1 MPLHSLCFQHT
12 TSNRLKATG
21 RIVLWEGGMADMTSD
36 VDLALILA
44 FDGSASVT
52 FESFGLIAGGTA
64 AALRD
69 PAVVGGLTGGALGAS
84 LCCLLLWSAP
94 DTQELLVEWTRIASG
109 ADLEA
114 FANEVQNVPR
124 VIPAGTTAIGAAL
137 VVCEELL
144 RLAPARA
151 TRRVIDIAGDGRNNQ
166 GIDPGPVRDRLVDAG
181 VTINGLCVLHEE
193 PDLLESYTRD
203 VIGGVGAFALQCQ
216 DYAGFEVAMR
226 QKLRQEIS

>member
-1 MPLHSLCFQHT
+1 
-12 TSNRLKATG
+12 
-21 RIVLWEGGMADMTSD
+21 MADMTGD

-52 FESFGLIAGGTA
+52 FENFGLIAGGTA

-69 PAVVGGLTGGALGAS
+69 PAVVAGLTGGALGAS

-94 DTQELLVEWTRIASG
+94 DAQDLLVDWTRIDGPA
-109 ADLEA
+109 ALDA
-114 FANEVQNVPR
+114 FAAQVQDVPR

-137 VVCEELL
+137 SVCEGLL

-151 TRRVIDIAGDGRNNQ
+151 TRRVIDVAGDGRQNQ

-193 PDLLESYTRD
+193 ADLVESYTRD
-203 VIGGVGAFALQCQ
+203 VIGGIGAFALQCQ
-216 DYAGFEVAMR
+216 DYAGFEAAMR

>member
-1 MPLHSLCFQHT
+1 
-12 TSNRLKATG
+12 
-21 RIVLWEGGMADMTSD
+21 MADMTAD

-69 PAVVGGLTGGALGAS
+69 PAVMVGLTGGPLGAS
-84 LCCLLLWSAP
+84 LCCLLLWSAA
-94 DTQELLVEWTRIASG
+94 DAQEVLVDWTRIAS
-109 ADLEA
+109 AAALEA
-114 FANEVQNVPR
+114 FASQVQDVPR

-137 VVCEELL
+137 LVCEGLL

-193 PDLLESYTRD
+193 PDLLESYSRD

-216 DYAGFEVAMR
+216 DYAGFEAAMR

>member
-1 MPLHSLCFQHT
+1 
-12 TSNRLKATG
+12 
-21 RIVLWEGGMADMTSD
+21 MADSSTD

-52 FESFGLIAGGTA
+52 YDSFGLIAGGTA

-69 PAVVGGLTGGALGAS
+69 PAVAAGLIGGPHGAS
-84 LCCLLLWSAP
+84 LCTLLLWSAANA
-94 DTQELLVEWTRIASG
+94 QEVLVDWFRIASA
-109 ADLEA
+109 ADLQA
-114 FANEVQNVPR
+114 FATQVQDVPR
-124 VIPAGTTAIGAAL
+124 VIPAGTTAIGAAML
-137 VVCEELL
+137 VCETLL
-144 RLAPARA
+144 RTAPASS
-151 TRRVIDIAGDGRNNQ
+151 TRQVIDFAGDGRSND
-166 GIDPGPVRDRLVDAG
+166 GPDPGPIRDRLVDAG

-216 DYAGFEVAMR
+216 DYKGFEAAMR

>member
-1 MPLHSLCFQHT
+1 
-12 TSNRLKATG
+12 
-21 RIVLWEGGMADMTSD
+21 MADMTGD

-69 PAVVGGLTGGALGAS
+69 PAVVAGLTGGARGAS

-94 DTQELLVEWTRIASG
+94 EAQEVLVEWTRVASV
-109 ADLEA
+109 AEVEA
-114 FANEVQNVPR
+114 FAHQVENVPR

-137 VVCEELL
+137 VVCEGLL
-144 RLAPARA
+144 RLTPGRA
-151 TRRVIDIAGDGRNNQ
+151 TRQVIDIAGDGRNNQ
-166 GIDPGPVRDRLVDAG
+166 GIEPGPVRDRLVDLG

-193 PDLLESYTRD
+193 PDLLESYTSD

-216 DYAGFEVAMR
+216 DYGGFEAAMR